1 MSRIRSLVVCH
12 WPLLAAAGLL
22 LVVTGLLF
30 VIATAGTGGRFVYPL
45 DDPYIHMAMAKNL
58 SRHGVWGVTSH
69 GFTSASSSPLWTL
82 LLALV
87 YLVVGPSE
95 IAPLLLCLVCGL
107 LLLVVTYRLIREH
120 GLEPW
125 ARAATLCGLVLM
137 IPLPA
142 VLFTG
147 QEHVLQATFS
157 LAFVWTTAAVINR
170 ERPLWLLA
178 VLALLLTAT
187 RYEGLF
193 LVFLAM
199 LLLYGRRRYG
209 AGVGVAAAGLLPV
222 AAYGVASMLKGW
234 FFLPNAVLM
243 KAAVSRQA
251 VRLARS
257 AFGTTEFWKASSNI
271 AGLWG
276 LKQIVTTPH
285 VFAAVLLVLLLLVL
299 RFRQKRRF
307 WEFDTVLGSIFLAA
321 SFLHMHLA
329 RPGPLHRYE
338 AYLVAVGVVAV
349 ATLMHNLRP
358 GCGRAWFRATGVAAG
373 VAAAVMI
380 WVGGTVTARVPQ
392 ASRNIFEQQ
401 YQMGLF
407 LRRFYQGQTIAAN
420 DIGAI
425 NWLADIKCFDVWGLG
440 SMGVARLKVRGNL
453 SPEALTAMAESVGV
467 RIAIIYEDWLK
478 LTQTKAVPARW
489 TKVGSWRLRDNLVC
503 GCDSVAF
510 FACRPE
516 ERARLKECLGLFA
529 RQLPRM
535 VIQTGEYVSEQ

>member
-1 MSRIRSLVVCH
+1 MRSLVACQ
-12 WPLLAAAGLL
+12 WPLLAGAGLL

-30 VIATAGTGGRFVYPL
+30 VTTTARTGGRFVYPL

-58 SRHGVWGVTSH
+58 SLHGVWGVTRH

-107 LLLVVTYRLIREH
+107 LLLVVTDRLIREH
-120 GLEPW
+120 GLESW
-125 ARAATLCGLVLM
+125 ARAATLCGLVLLV
-137 IPLPA
+137 PLPA

-147 QEHVLQATFS
+147 QEHVLQATLS

-209 AGVGVAAAGLLPV
+209 AGVGVAVAGLLPV
-222 AAYGVASMLKGW
+222 AAYGVVSMLKGW

-243 KAAVSRQA
+243 KAAVSHQA
-251 VRLARS
+251 VRLVRS
-257 AFGTTEFWKASSNI
+257 GFGTTEFRKAFADI
-271 AGLWG
+271 VGLWG

-299 RFRQKRRF
+299 RLRQKRRF

-321 SFLHMHLA
+321 SFLHMHFA

-373 VAAAVMI
+373 LAAAVMI
-380 WVGGTVTARVPQ
+380 WVGGTVTAHVPQ

-425 NWLADIKCFDVWGLG
+425 NWLADIKCFDIWGLG
-440 SMGVARLKVRGNL
+440 TMRVARLKAHGNL
-453 SPEALTAMAESVGV
+453 SPEALGATAESTGV

-478 LTQTKAVPARW
+478 LTQTKAVPAHW
-489 TKVGSWRLRDNLVC
+489 TKVGSWHLRDNLVC

-529 RQLPRM
+529 RHLPRM

>member
-1 MSRIRSLVVCH
+1 M
-12 WPLLAAAGLL
+12 LAGAGLL
-22 LVVTGLLF
+22 LAVTGLLF
-30 VIATAGTGGRFVYPL
+30 VTTTARTGGRFVYPL

-58 SRHGVWGVTSH
+58 SLHGVWGVTRH

-87 YLVVGPSE
+87 YLVVGPAE

-107 LLLVVTYRLIREH
+107 LLLVVTDRLIREH

-125 ARAATLCGLVLM
+125 ARAATLCGLVLLV
-137 IPLPA
+137 PLPA

-147 QEHVLQATFS
+147 QEHVLQTTLS
-157 LAFVWTTAAVINR
+157 LAFVWTTAAVMNR

-178 VLALLLTAT
+178 MLALLLTAT

-193 LVFLAM
+193 LVFFAM
-199 LLLYGRRRYG
+199 LLLSGRRRYG
-209 AGVGVAAAGLLPV
+209 AGVVVAAAGLLPV
-222 AAYGVASMLKGW
+222 AAYGVVSMLKGW

-243 KAAVSRQA
+243 KAAVSHQA
-251 VRLARS
+251 VHLARS
-257 AFGTTEFWKASSNI
+257 AFGTTEFWKAFANI

-285 VFAAVLLVLLLLVL
+285 ILASVLLVLLLLVL

-307 WEFDTVLGSIFLAA
+307 WEFDTVFGSIFLAA
-321 SFLHMHLA
+321 SFLHMHFA

-349 ATLMHNLRP
+349 ATLIHSLRP
-358 GCGRAWFRATGVAAG
+358 GCSRAWFQVAGVAAG
-373 VAAAVMI
+373 LAAAVMI
-380 WVGGTVTARVPQ
+380 WVGGALTARVPQ
-392 ASRNIFEQQ
+392 ASQNIFEQQ

-440 SMGVARLKVRGNL
+440 TMRVARLKARGNL
-453 SPEALTAMAESVGV
+453 SPEALAATAESAGV
-467 RIAIIYEDWLK
+467 RIGIIYEDWLK
-478 LTQTKAVPARW
+478 LTQTKAVPAQW
-489 TKVGSWRLRDNLVC
+489 TKVGSWRIRDNLVC

-516 ERARLKECLGLFA
+516 ERARLKECLCLFA

-535 VIQTGEYVSEQ
+535 VIQTGE

>member
-1 MSRIRSLVVCH
+1 MACH
-12 WPLLAAAGLL
+12 WPLLAGAGLL
-22 LVVTGLLF
+22 LAVTGLLF
-30 VIATAGTGGRFVYPL
+30 VTTTARTGGRFVYPL

-58 SRHGVWGVTSH
+58 SLHGIWGVTRH

-82 LLALV
+82 LLTLV
-87 YLVVGPSE
+87 YVAVGPAE

-107 LLLVVTYRLIREH
+107 LLLVVTDRLIREH
-120 GLEPW
+120 GFEPW
-125 ARAATLCGLVLM
+125 ARAATLCGLVLLV
-137 IPLPA
+137 PLPA

-147 QEHVLQATFS
+147 QEHVLQTTLS
-157 LAFVWTTAAVINR
+157 LAFVWTTTAVMNR

-178 VLALLLTAT
+178 VLAVLLTAT

-193 LVFLAM
+193 LVFLAI
-199 LLLYGRRRYG
+199 LLLSGRRRYG
-209 AGVGVAAAGLLPV
+209 AGIVVAAAGLLPV
-222 AAYGVASMLKGW
+222 VAYGVISVLKGW

-243 KAAVSRQA
+243 KAAFSHQA
-251 VRLARS
+251 VRLARLAS
-257 AFGTTEFWKASSNI
+257 GTTEFWRAFANI

-285 VFAAVLLVLLLLVL
+285 ILAAVLLVLLLMVL
-299 RFRQKRRF
+299 RLRRKRGF
-307 WEFDTVLGSIFLAA
+307 WQSDTVFGSIFLAA
-321 SFLHMHLA
+321 SVLHMHLA

-349 ATLMHNLRP
+349 ATLMHGLRP
-358 GCGRAWFRATGVAAG
+358 GCSRAWFRVAGLAAG
-373 VAAAVMI
+373 LAAAVMI

-392 ASRNIFEQQ
+392 ASQNIFEQQ

-425 NWLADIKCFDVWGLG
+425 NWLADIKCFDIWGLG
-440 SMGVARLKVRGNL
+440 SMGVARLKARGNL
-453 SPEALTAMAESVGV
+453 SPEALAAMAESAGV
-467 RIAIIYEDWLK
+467 QIAIIYEDWLK
-478 LTQTKAVPARW
+478 LTQTRAVPAQW
-489 TKVGSWRLRDNLVC
+489 TKVGSWRLPDNLVC

-516 ERARLKECLGLFA
+516 ERARLKECLSLFA

-535 VIQTGEYVSEQ
+535 VIQTGEYVSAQ